1 MFDLGS
7 ESAGVLEYWWSCE
20 IMSTIIQE
28 SVLFKQKPK
37 LTMDIELM
45 LLRKVYSLQLL
56 V

>member
-1 MFDLGS
+1 
-7 ESAGVLEYWWSCE
+7 
-20 IMSTIIQE
+20 
-28 SVLFKQKPK
+28 VLFKQKPK